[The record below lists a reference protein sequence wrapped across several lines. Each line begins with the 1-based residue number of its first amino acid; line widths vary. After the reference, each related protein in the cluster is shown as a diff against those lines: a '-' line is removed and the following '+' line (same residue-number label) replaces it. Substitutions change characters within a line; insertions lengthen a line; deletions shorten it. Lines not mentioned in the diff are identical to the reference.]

1 MAAISQQIPNLLGGV
16 SQQADP
22 LKLAGQVKESI
33 NAYLDPTF
41 GCRKRPPLQYIKN
54 LASDIPSTAKWFFIL
69 RDSNERYGVTIY
81 KNPVSPFDMKVRVFD
96 LNTGNERTV
105 TIGAN
110 VNAYLDTDNLDTL
123 STLTLADFTLIANSK
138 REVSMNSVQL
148 TNDPEEALVM
158 INTVAYN
165 TTYSID
171 LARDGVS
178 SQTKVYRATG
188 LEVTPA
194 SYEVADGGLC
204 SNHSAQD
211 HSYSDPNDATKT
223 GLQFRLVN
231 QCAAFFDEETDAFR
245 SRYTQVLF

>member
-54 LASDIPSTAKWFFIL
+54 LASNIPSDAKWFFIL
-69 RDSNERYGVTIY
+69 RDSNERYAVTIY

-110 VNAYLDTDNLDTL
+110 VNAYLATDNLG
-123 STLTLADFTLIANSK
+123 
-138 REVSMNSVQL
+138 M
-148 TNDPEEALVM
+148 
-158 INTVAYN
+158 
-165 TTYSID
+165 
-171 LARDGVS
+171 
-178 SQTKVYRATG
+178 VY
-188 LEVTPA
+188 LHKQKYIEQ
-194 SYEVADGGLC
+194 
-204 SNHSAQD
+204 QD
-211 HSYSDPNDATKT
+211 
-223 GLQFRLVN
+223 
-231 QCAAFFDEETDAFR
+231 
-245 SRYTQVLF
+245 